1 MTNKSVLE
9 KIKKLKKEGRVYA
22 GTYDS
27 TFKSIIQDEDIKD
40 FTAYIISNC
49 NGRNLET
56 DDMVFVNTEGTK
68 KTIADKINVSDIL
81 IDFMKNRIGLE
92 MNKTGDKI
100 IRKRNLSHFY
110 EGAGKVINVSYQVGK
125 ELFYEQINFDDFDNG
140 DELVSVYKRM
150 NVKTGRIDPD
160 EQNII
165 KYRINL
171 ALVFKKYYTYNEE
184 LTRFEKALA
193 ILSFDKIEDLRKIAK
208 GDEMLMRVVKK
219 IEELSENPDL
229 VRYIDDEKAMEF
241 GHKLDIEDAVE
252 KATEEVTEKVTK
264 QVTKQVTKEISLRNA
279 RKMLGKN
286 MNVEDIIEITGLS
299 KEEIEKLK

>member
-229 VRYIDDEKAMEF
+229 VR
-241 GHKLDIEDAVE
+241 
-252 KATEEVTEKVTK
+252 
-264 QVTKQVTKEISLRNA
+264 
-279 RKMLGKN
+279 
-286 MNVEDIIEITGLS
+286 
-299 KEEIEKLK
+299 